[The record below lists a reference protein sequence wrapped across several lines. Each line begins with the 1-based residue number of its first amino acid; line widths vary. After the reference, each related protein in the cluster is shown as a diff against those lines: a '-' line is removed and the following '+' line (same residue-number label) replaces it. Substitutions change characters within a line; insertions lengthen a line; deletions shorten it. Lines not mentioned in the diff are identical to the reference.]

1 MNELIEVAFKAA
13 LQGGAAILNVYGS
26 EDFDIEIKGDNSPL
40 TRADRAA
47 NDCITAVLS
56 GTKIPVIS
64 EEDVRNHTF
73 EERENWTQCWIVD
86 PLDGTKEFIKR
97 NGEFTVNIALVVNG
111 KAECGVIYV
120 PATDTLYYGGSS
132 IGSFRVDDAST
143 VKINDIIRAARKLP
157 LQDKPSGFHVV
168 GSRSHGSAETEN
180 FVSRL
185 RQEFGET
192 SFVAAGSSLKFCLV
206 AEGKAHLYPRFA
218 PTMEW
223 DTAAGQAI
231 AEAAGCTVMVWPLQ
245 QPLRYNR
252 RDLTNPWFLVSAP
265 GVEVMHLS
273 ELPAEEDV
281 N

>member
-1 MNELIEVAFKAA
+1 MNDLIEIAVKAA
-13 LQGGAAILNVYGS
+13 LQGGAAILDVYGS
-26 EDFDIEIKGDNSPL
+26 DDFDIEIKGDHSPL
-40 TRADRAA
+40 TRADRTA
-47 NDCITAVLS
+47 NDCITTVLS
-56 GTKIPVIS
+56 ATKIPVIS

-73 EERENWTQCWIVD
+73 EEREQWTQCWVVD

-97 NGEFTVNIALVVNG
+97 NGEFTVNIALVVEG
-111 KAECGVIYV
+111 RAQFGVIYV
-120 PATDTLYYGGSS
+120 PATDTLYYGGLSL
-132 IGSFRVDDAST
+132 GSYRVDDAST
-143 VKINDIIRAARKLP
+143 VKINEITRAARRLP

-180 FVSRL
+180 FITRL
-185 RQEFGET
+185 RHEFGEI

-252 RDLTNPWFLVSAP
+252 RDLTNPWFIVSAP
-265 GVEVMHLS
+265 EVEVMHLS